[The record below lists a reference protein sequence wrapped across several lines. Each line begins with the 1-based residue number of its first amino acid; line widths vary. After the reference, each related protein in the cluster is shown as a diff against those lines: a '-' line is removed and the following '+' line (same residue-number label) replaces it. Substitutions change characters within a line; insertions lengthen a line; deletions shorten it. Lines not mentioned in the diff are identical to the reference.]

1 MLLLLN
7 RLGDPRQDLVALSL
21 ANAVALQG
29 WHVSVVA
36 TARGD
41 TEVELMYKAISPDF
55 VVLDA
60 VAPPTAFPAIVSA
73 AINLRQPRVVIVADG
88 LAGAILP
95 LLKRAHSGHVA
106 FLNLLEA
113 QGSAARGVTVP
124 AALAPD
130 AAFRQALYAELGGK
144 DVLHHV

>member
-1 MLLLLN
+1 M
-7 RLGDPRQDLVALSL
+7 
-21 ANAVALQG
+21 
-29 WHVSVVA
+29 
-36 TARGD
+36 
-41 TEVELMYKAISPDF
+41 
-55 VVLDA
+55 A
-60 VAPPTAFPAIVSA
+60 VAPPTAFPSIVSA
-73 AINLRQPRVVIVADG
+73 AISLRQPRVVIGAG
-88 LAGAILP
+88 GIAGAILP
-95 LLKRAHSGHVA
+95 CHGGHVA